1 MYFWFHAY
9 AFDDVIK
16 AFDDVMKLKILKLSD
31 LNISKTERT
40 FEVKKKKQKTKKQQN
55 KTKHFSYILDITFK
69 KQLFRRISATR

>member
-40 FEVKKKKQKTKKQQN
+40 FEVKKTKKQQN

>member
-40 FEVKKKKQKTKKQQN
+40 FEVKKKTKNKKTTKQN
-55 KTKHFSYILDITFK
+55 KTFFLYIGHNL
-69 KQLFRRISATR
+69 

>member
-31 LNISKTERT
+31 LNISKTET
-40 FEVKKKKQKTKKQQN
+40 NFYFKKKKKTKKKQQN

>member
-40 FEVKKKKQKTKKQQN
+40 FEVKKKKKKQQN

>member
-40 FEVKKKKQKTKKQQN
+40 FEVKKKKTKNKKTTKQN
-55 KTKHFSYILDITFK
+55 KTFFLYIGHNL
-69 KQLFRRISATR
+69 

>member
-40 FEVKKKKQKTKKQQN
+40 FEVKKKNKKTTKQN
-55 KTKHFSYILDITFK
+55 KTFFLYIGHNL
-69 KQLFRRISATR
+69 

>member
-40 FEVKKKKQKTKKQQN
+40 FEVKKKNKKQQN

>member
-40 FEVKKKKQKTKKQQN
+40 FEVKKKQKTKKQQN